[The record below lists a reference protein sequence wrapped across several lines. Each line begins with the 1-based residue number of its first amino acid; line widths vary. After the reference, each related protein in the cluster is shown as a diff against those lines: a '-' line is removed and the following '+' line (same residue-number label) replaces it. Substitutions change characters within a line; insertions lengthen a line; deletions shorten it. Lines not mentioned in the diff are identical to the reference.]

1 MLNTIPRE
9 RTVVL
14 TGECKSSAYANI
26 IPLKTSI
33 GGGGYAL
40 EDGKDGTMEVQKDGK
55 WWKDEMRRWWEDEVK
70 RESGSKEVEMGLMVP
85 HAK

>member
-1 MLNTIPRE
+1 MLRTILRE

-40 EDGKDGTMEVQKDGK
+40 
-55 WWKDEMRRWWEDEVK
+55 KDEKYKIENTEK
-70 RESGSKEVEMGLMVP
+70 
-85 HAK
+85 

>member
-1 MLNTIPRE
+1 MLRAISKE

-26 IPLKTSI
+26 IPLNTSI

-40 EDGKDGTMEVQKDGK
+40 TDEKDKIENTEK
-55 WWKDEMRRWWEDEVK
+55 
-70 RESGSKEVEMGLMVP
+70 
-85 HAK
+85 